1 VVGTTSS
8 GSQLQAAAV
17 ARVAIPWST
26 TSIIVVTNV
35 AMIAD
40 FVPLL
45 DRHGRANDVFPR
57 ERTGE
62 GLR

>member
-1 VVGTTSS
+1 MELED
-8 GSQLQAAAV
+8 SQQPAAAV

-26 TSIIVVTNV
+26 KSITVVTNV

-45 DRHGRANDVFPR
+45 DRHGRGNDVFSA
-57 ERTGE
+57 
-62 GLR
+62 